1 MWLFCTDI
9 FAEPAEF
16 EEEVTDAPAEDELD
30 ETAGGFL
37 VCPVVLAALPYGSSP
52 QEGAVSCY

>member
-1 MWLFCTDI
+1 M
-9 FAEPAEF
+9 
-16 EEEVTDAPAEDELD
+16 TDAPAEDELD

-52 QEGAVSCY
+52 QEGAVSSINARPSGKLSSQIL

>member
-1 MWLFCTDI
+1 M
-9 FAEPAEF
+9 
-16 EEEVTDAPAEDELD
+16 TDAPAEDELD